1 MREPRPD
8 IRLNEEL
15 YDPADLPDRAVQPH
29 VERPTKVGG
38 KTYCACGSPW
48 PCDRAVQP
56 EHPTLFIRWGTPIT
70 AEQVATITG
79 AGFALQRVDGAR
91 AASQERPTI
100 DVKRLAEA
108 MWGHQPADLRDTD
121 TGSLHCGREC
131 AEAIGGEYD
140 RLSRLSSPEPVE
152 PGE

>member
-1 MREPRPD
+1 MSDHACDWPGCNGQCHTGSTCPCH
-8 IRLNEEL
+8 
-15 YDPADLPDRAVQPH
+15 PADLPDRAVQPEAPRPDDEPQTYDEAA
-29 VERPTKVGG
+29 ERVHR
-38 KTYCACGSPW
+38 AF
-48 PCDRAVQP
+48 CDPDHELVSYWDQAM
-56 EHPTLFIRWGTPIT
+56 
-70 AEQVATITG
+70 AD
-79 AGFALQRVDGAR
+79 ALRRNGYAIVR